1 MGGCCTRFALSVFA
15 VMLVWGPHTAVAD
28 TFIIG
33 TGEKLEG
40 KIVQARSNLVVI
52 HLVDGN
58 LKLAYMSEIRQVRL
72 STDAAHRIEGKL
84 LHWSDG
90 IAVVSTGEQ
99 IFRVRDGKILET
111 LANGASDD
119 LEQPSSLTDT
129 DQQDVQSATTTGSAS
144 TSAVDQSN
152 AAQAT
157 PQLVTEDPDSL
168 PGTAVAPISPKDS
181 FLKFL
186 QEQAGTERAE

>member
-1 MGGCCTRFALSVFA
+1 

-28 TFIIG
+28 TFVIG
-33 TGEKLEG
+33 TGEKVEG
-40 KIVQARSNLVVI
+40 KIVQARSNVVVI
-52 HLVDGN
+52 QLVDGN

-111 LANGASDD
+111 LGANGTSDD

-129 DQQDVQSATTTGSAS
+129 DQQDVQSPTTIGSTG
-144 TSAVDQSN
+144 TTAVDQSN

-168 PGTAVAPISPKDS
+168 PGTAAAPISPKDG

-186 QEQAGTERAE
+186 KEQAGTERAE